1 MGIPVLIYGRSG
13 SGKSRSL
20 KNFAEDEILFVNV
33 EGKLLPFRK
42 KFTYVL
48 EDPRYADNVSSII
61 QQIHKMPCKV
71 AVIDDAGYLMTHHF
85 MDNHKAKKGNA
96 SFEMYDTIADTMYT
110 LVKKIK
116 TDVDPDKIVY
126 IMMHEDT
133 DDFGATKLRT
143 IGKLIDNKVCLEGMV
158 TICIRCMSDGGKH
171 FFRVQTNGQDIT
183 KTPEDMFGKPEIEND
198 LKLVDSTIREYYGLN
213 NNNESEDK

>member
-1 MGIPVLIYGRSG
+1 MGIPVLIYGKSG

-20 KNFAEDEILFVNV
+20 KNFGEDEILFVNV

-42 KFTYVL
+42 KFKYEIKT
-48 EDPRYADNVSSII
+48 DNIFRII
-61 QQIHKMPCKV
+61 EQIHKMPCKV

-85 MDNHKAKKGNA
+85 MENHKAKKGNA

-116 TDVDPDKIVY
+116 DDVDPDKIVY

-158 TICIRCMSDGGKH
+158 TICIRCMSDGGRH
-171 FFRVQTNGQDIT
+171 FFRVQTNGSDIT
-183 KTPEDMFGKPEIEND
+183 KTPEDMFDTPEIEND
-198 LKLVDSTIREYYGLN
+198 LKLVDSIIREYYGLEADN
-213 NNNESEDK
+213 AQT